1 MLANS
6 SDVDT
11 TDNLSVSDVTETSGN
26 DASGVVLVGN
36 VFTVTPNAYDYLA
49 VGESVELTYTY
60 NVIDSNGG
68 VTPTTATIIIEGRN
82 DNPAIQS
89 TTSTRVSEE
98 GFADGLVDS
107 IGDTDTT
114 DSVTASGTISIEDV
128 DGDALTVALSGP
140 SGLTSGGETVH
151 WSWDA
156 DSQTLTGFIGTV
168 GEDSYQAIMTVALNA
183 PANNA
188 PGDWSYAVTLL
199 APVDHSN
206 TAVEDDLSLNFGVDI
221 SDGNGGSTSGN
232 FTVTIEDDSVAFSTV
247 NLVADNA
254 IGIYNGSLVTNGA
267 DNNYSADLTDN
278 ISGWN
283 GTTTTFADS
292 GITAG
297 GLIVFYYVDPAD
309 PSILIAYSDTSATPS
324 EYDASN
330 PDQSIIF
337 TLTANPNDDSYQIDV
352 AQSIDSTETIAV
364 ANVDGGLGG
373 NTYAAYISLGT
384 SGYVIDNDINDVPAG
399 NELAVTLT
407 ARDASGAITVNG
419 NSNSFGSGN
428 AWVDSGE
435 TFVIDYANDVASAAV
450 NFSGATTVYFKAFDA
465 AGNLLGEGT
474 LTSGETIGNMGSISY
489 IELTTINS
497 DTDNRFQY
505 NGTTAENIVSST
517 EDVQLDLAVT
527 VIDSDGDS
535 SSGNL
540 VIDLNAPDTT
550 STGPTALQSSVLS
563 TLSETDLLNH
573 GTEQDLQTLSFK
585 AGSDSLNAFQF
596 GNTHDISVDGINANI
611 FWDLNSSGQLV
622 GTVMGKEAI
631 TLTLNWSSIDSG
643 ATGDVIVTAELL
655 EDFPHN
661 INLDSLS
668 ITGIEVIAVDG
679 SGNTANSTV
688 NVNVEDHNFAPEF
701 LSGTDTDASQVN
713 DDVYAFNS
721 VNNNSGVGTV
731 VGTVVADD
739 LDSIGSLQYS
749 FEDGSLVSGIFTID
763 ADTGEITLNQAINSS
778 SNSDYTFNV
787 LVTDENDLTDTAV
800 VNVNINTV
808 DANDDRTGEAYSASS
823 SSELGWLIPE
833 VNGQALFT
841 ITARDAD
848 GTAGNVYIESGS
860 NKLGISGTPR
870 TSGATAEQIEFNAET
885 GESEGIIFNFNGL
898 VNAATFNVSN
908 MFHTEEG
915 GEQGVWKAY
924 YQGQLV
930 AMETFKTVGSNS
942 GEFTIDTGNIV
953 FDTLV
958 FEATYTVDEESQS
971 NPGGDS
977 SDYFLTSI
985 SVSGPA
991 LGGDALVV
999 NEGGVLTASSIEDN
1013 LLSNDTDLDHDET
1026 GHNHEHADSFS
1037 ITAVNGQALP
1047 ADNIIMLDSGA
1058 KLTIYADGTYSYDT
1072 NGAFASLNAGEL
1084 DTDTFTYTITDEFGA
1099 TDTATVTINI
1109 IGSNAEPVTADSQ
1122 VSGIEDTALILQW
1135 SDFAITDSDSSTPEL
1150 AINITQVPNSQNG
1163 TLEYFNGN
1171 SWVAVTAQVLLTAA
1185 MFDAN
1190 QVRFTPANNQ
1200 ADGGDTATGSGNQG
1214 AALAQFD
1221 FVVTDGSSTSDSA
1234 TITINID
1241 ARADEPTLLASSDSV
1256 EWVNKVV
1263 SNQLPTGEIVTGQD
1277 VLGNVIENIVTGS
1290 HGTDQNDLIV
1300 GEADLV
1306 SMLTG
1311 GEGDD
1316 VLIGGNLG
1324 DSLHGNAGN
1333 DLFIGGGQNDSIYG
1347 GSGIDTAVYSGNF
1360 AEYTITNHF
1369 DHAEEPYLL
1378 INDSLNR
1385 DASSVNTANLDAGD
1399 HLYEIERLIF
1409 ADGVYM
1415 VNPDGTLT
1423 QVQTQ
1428 ELSLDIEASLT
1439 DIDTSE
1445 TLSNIIID
1453 NVPEGVYLS
1462 AGSYLGNG
1470 SWTLTSQELTDL
1482 KMMVEE
1488 GYSGD
1493 SEFALNVS
1501 VTSTES
1507 SNGNYATSTVTLDI
1521 TLRDYINQTGTSG
1534 DNDITG
1540 TDNHEVVVS
1549 DVQGIQIIAGENY
1562 NIAFIFDTSGSMKGS
1577 ITEAK
1582 NQLDTVFEQLT
1593 QSISGNHSGVVNVL
1607 LTDFASNS
1615 NFSVSVNLADPN
1627 ALATLKSAVSTII
1640 DDDKG
1645 MTNYEAG
1652 FESAM
1657 DWFNSAGIADNGATN
1672 LTYFITDGNPN
1683 DSIKDEDPDSFAVG
1697 YDTAL
1702 NEYIILGD
1710 LIDSSFKE
1718 GDIIQYN
1725 GQTIVDQDGTVFTYG
1740 TSTEIG
1746 AFKFDKHGSVKS
1758 FSDKDADDEDQALHA
1773 FNLLASISNVETIG
1787 IGGGISEGDLAL
1799 YDSDGTVRAKID
1811 VDKLASVIL
1820 GSETVQLQGDD
1831 TVDGASGNDIIFG
1844 DLVKFANISG
1854 QGYAA
1859 LQKFVASETQT
1870 NPSDVSVQDVHEF
1883 VTSNPSL
1890 FDTSR
1895 TQDGNDLLK
1904 GGDGSDILFGQGGN
1918 DELHGGAGNDQLF
1931 GGHGDDSLIG
1941 GLGDDMLTG
1950 GQGEDTFVW
1959 NQGDTGNDHITDF
1972 KIADDK
1978 LDLSDLLQGVSAEE
1992 LASHLEFSFDAN
2004 GTTIAIDVDNDGDVD
2019 QHITLD
2025 GVDLRDE
2032 FGLSNGEPDMEGSI
2046 IQGLLGNNGDG
2057 ALIIDSTSSGSTS
2070 QTQFS
2075 NASEPSQ
2082 QHEELSNFHD
2092 IP

>member
-1 MLANS
+1 M
-6 SDVDT
+6 
-11 TDNLSVSDVTETSGN
+11 
-26 DASGVVLVGN
+26 
-36 VFTVTPNAYDYLA
+36 
-49 VGESVELTYTY
+49 
-60 NVIDSNGG
+60 
-68 VTPTTATIIIEGRN
+68 
-82 DNPAIQS
+82 
-89 TTSTRVSEE
+89 
-98 GFADGLVDS
+98 
-107 IGDTDTT
+107 
-114 DSVTASGTISIEDV
+114 
-128 DGDALTVALSGP
+128 
-140 SGLTSGGETVH
+140 
-151 WSWDA
+151 
-156 DSQTLTGFIGTV
+156 
-168 GEDSYQAIMTVALNA
+168 
-183 PANNA
+183 
-188 PGDWSYAVTLL
+188 
-199 APVDHSN
+199 
-206 TAVEDDLSLNFGVDI
+206 
-221 SDGNGGSTSGN
+221 
-232 FTVTIEDDSVAFSTV
+232 
-247 NLVADNA
+247 
-254 IGIYNGSLVTNGA
+254 
-267 DNNYSADLTDN
+267 
-278 ISGWN
+278 
-283 GTTTTFADS
+283 
-292 GITAG
+292 
-297 GLIVFYYVDPAD
+297 
-309 PSILIAYSDTSATPS
+309 
-324 EYDASN
+324 
-330 PDQSIIF
+330 
-337 TLTANPNDDSYQIDV
+337 
-352 AQSIDSTETIAV
+352 
-364 ANVDGGLGG
+364 
-373 NTYAAYISLGT
+373 
-384 SGYVIDNDINDVPAG
+384 
-399 NELAVTLT
+399 
-407 ARDASGAITVNG
+407 
-419 NSNSFGSGN
+419 
-428 AWVDSGE
+428 
-435 TFVIDYANDVASAAV
+435 

-1190 QVRFTPANNQ
+1190 QVRFTLPITKLMAVTQ
-1200 ADGGDTATGSGNQG
+1200 RRG
-1214 AALAQFD
+1214 AATKAPPL
-1221 FVVTDGSSTSDSA
+1221 
-1234 TITINID
+1234 
-1241 ARADEPTLLASSDSV
+1241 
-1256 EWVNKVV
+1256 
-1263 SNQLPTGEIVTGQD
+1263 
-1277 VLGNVIENIVTGS
+1277 
-1290 HGTDQNDLIV
+1290 
-1300 GEADLV
+1300 
-1306 SMLTG
+1306 
-1311 GEGDD
+1311 
-1316 VLIGGNLG
+1316 
-1324 DSLHGNAGN
+1324 
-1333 DLFIGGGQNDSIYG
+1333 
-1347 GSGIDTAVYSGNF
+1347 
-1360 AEYTITNHF
+1360 
-1369 DHAEEPYLL
+1369 
-1378 INDSLNR
+1378 
-1385 DASSVNTANLDAGD
+1385 
-1399 HLYEIERLIF
+1399 
-1409 ADGVYM
+1409 
-1415 VNPDGTLT
+1415 
-1423 QVQTQ
+1423 
-1428 ELSLDIEASLT
+1428 LSL
-1439 DIDTSE
+1439 
-1445 TLSNIIID
+1445 TLWLPM
-1453 NVPEGVYLS
+1453 VHQPVTAQLS
-1462 AGSYLGNG
+1462 P
-1470 SWTLTSQELTDL
+1470 
-1482 KMMVEE
+1482 
-1488 GYSGD
+1488 
-1493 SEFALNVS
+1493 
-1501 VTSTES
+1501 ST
-1507 SNGNYATSTVTLDI
+1507 
-1521 TLRDYINQTGTSG
+1521 
-1534 DNDITG
+1534 
-1540 TDNHEVVVS
+1540 
-1549 DVQGIQIIAGENY
+1549 
-1562 NIAFIFDTSGSMKGS
+1562 
-1577 ITEAK
+1577 
-1582 NQLDTVFEQLT
+1582 
-1593 QSISGNHSGVVNVL
+1593 
-1607 LTDFASNS
+1607 
-1615 NFSVSVNLADPN
+1615 
-1627 ALATLKSAVSTII
+1627 
-1640 DDDKG
+1640 
-1645 MTNYEAG
+1645 
-1652 FESAM
+1652 
-1657 DWFNSAGIADNGATN
+1657 
-1672 LTYFITDGNPN
+1672 
-1683 DSIKDEDPDSFAVG
+1683 
-1697 YDTAL
+1697 
-1702 NEYIILGD
+1702 
-1710 LIDSSFKE
+1710 
-1718 GDIIQYN
+1718 
-1725 GQTIVDQDGTVFTYG
+1725 
-1740 TSTEIG
+1740 
-1746 AFKFDKHGSVKS
+1746 
-1758 FSDKDADDEDQALHA
+1758 
-1773 FNLLASISNVETIG
+1773 
-1787 IGGGISEGDLAL
+1787 
-1799 YDSDGTVRAKID
+1799 
-1811 VDKLASVIL
+1811 
-1820 GSETVQLQGDD
+1820 
-1831 TVDGASGNDIIFG
+1831 
-1844 DLVKFANISG
+1844 
-1854 QGYAA
+1854 
-1859 LQKFVASETQT
+1859 
-1870 NPSDVSVQDVHEF
+1870 
-1883 VTSNPSL
+1883 
-1890 FDTSR
+1890 
-1895 TQDGNDLLK
+1895 
-1904 GGDGSDILFGQGGN
+1904 
-1918 DELHGGAGNDQLF
+1918 
-1931 GGHGDDSLIG
+1931 
-1941 GLGDDMLTG
+1941 
-1950 GQGEDTFVW
+1950 
-1959 NQGDTGNDHITDF
+1959 
-1972 KIADDK
+1972 
-1978 LDLSDLLQGVSAEE
+1978 
-1992 LASHLEFSFDAN
+1992 
-2004 GTTIAIDVDNDGDVD
+2004 
-2019 QHITLD
+2019 
-2025 GVDLRDE
+2025 
-2032 FGLSNGEPDMEGSI
+2032 
-2046 IQGLLGNNGDG
+2046 
-2057 ALIIDSTSSGSTS
+2057 
-2070 QTQFS
+2070 
-2075 NASEPSQ
+2075 
-2082 QHEELSNFHD
+2082 
-2092 IP
+2092 